1 VLHDSQGFEPGK
13 ESEWKK
19 VDEFIR
25 KHNATS
31 VEDTDLALE
40 KQIHAIWYLIC
51 HLLRRMEVPHHAD
64 RLCIETPRTGSRLL
78 QDGDEK
84 VLDLA
89 DHCTIILN
97 SVFFLLGLTVIEVKI
112 PIIVVLTKYDLLVN
126 QYHIKA
132 ERSGKGT
139 AEDWETISQEQAKNH
154 INRRINDSQR
164 LKSVKTVDVS
174 SRVPDDSMHFL
185 SLFS

>member
-1 VLHDSQGFEPGK
+1 MGIRIVLHQWAKWPTLS
-13 ESEWKK
+13 
-19 VDEFIR
+19 
-25 KHNATS
+25 
-31 VEDTDLALE
+31 
-40 KQIHAIWYLIC
+40 
-51 HLLRRMEVPHHAD
+51 
-64 RLCIETPRTGSRLL
+64 IETPRTGSRLL
-78 QDGDEK
+78 QDSDEK

-89 DHCTIILN
+89 DHCTIIPN
-97 SVFFLLGLTVIEVKI
+97 FVFLLLELTVIEVKI

-174 SRVPDDSMHFL
+174 SRVPDDGMHFL